1 MHRPLALIDLE
12 RPSHQ
17 RVAVAL
23 FVLVLFPL
31 SLVLGVSV
39 FFALL

>member
-1 MHRPLALIDLE
+1 MLRSLALIDLE

-23 FVLVLFPL
+23 FLLVLFPL
-31 SLVLGVSV
+31 SLVLSVSV
-39 FFALL
+39 FFLLL